1 MAEVKEI
8 GFAHSTNG
16 GWMHIV
22 RYMGKVQMKGTR
34 YGVMEILRNGKGYI
48 WCDENTSDRS
58 RIWNYEK
65 TINVKR
71 VGDPISC
78 DENTSVKV
86 KKAAPPV
93 CYYGEKFPL
102 HWFSMAC
109 AMQHE
114 NNH

>member
-1 MAEVKEI
+1 MIDGRSQRNWVCTQYKWWLDAHREI
-8 GFAHSTNG
+8 HGESTN
-16 GWMHIV
+16 
-22 RYMGKVQMKGTR
+22 
-34 YGVMEILRNGKGYI
+34 ERNPI
-48 WCDENTSDRS
+48 WCDGNTKNWERCDENTSDRS
-58 RIWNYEK
+58 PIWNYEN

-78 DENTSVKV
+78 DENTSVNV